1 MDIFNGDQN
10 KPEFLVINP
19 AHCVPTLKE
28 DNLILWESR
37 AILSF
42 ICNKYNGKKLVR
54 KQKWWYFF
62 RNILRF
68 YPDVPENRA
77 TIDFLLNWDLGSLYQ
92 SIINAFFPIL
102 GFKPAVSEEILTAE
116 KQQFHS
122 QLQFLND
129 HLVKVTFEIKF
140 H

>member
-1 MDIFNGDQN
+1 MMIF
-10 KPEFLVINP
+10 F
-19 AHCVPTLKE
+19 
-28 DNLILWESR
+28 S
-37 AILSF
+37 
-42 ICNKYNGKKLVR
+42 KYFCL
-54 KQKWWYFF
+54 
-62 RNILRF
+62 LRF

-116 KQQFHS
+116 KQQFHN